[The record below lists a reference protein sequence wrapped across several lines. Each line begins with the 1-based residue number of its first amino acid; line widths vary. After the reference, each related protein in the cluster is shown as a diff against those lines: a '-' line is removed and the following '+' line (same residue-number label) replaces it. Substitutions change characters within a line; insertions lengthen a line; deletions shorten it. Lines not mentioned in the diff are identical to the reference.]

1 MKLPYLAKR
10 HVLEERGDLEPRIP
24 LISDDILD
32 AIDGDDD
39 GQDNDV
45 NGDDSDADADDGGK
59 LRFKSKGKEKS
70 EEEKSSNKQSSSS
83 NNNASLSIEETN
95 ALRAKLGLKPLQ

>member
-1 MKLPYLAKR
+1 VKLPYLAKR

-45 NGDDSDADADDGGK
+45 NGDDSDADDGGK

-70 EEEKSSNKQSSSS
+70 DEEKSSNKQSSSS

>member
-1 MKLPYLAKR
+1 MPYLAKR

-32 AIDGDDD
+32 AIDEDDD
-39 GQDNDV
+39 ADG
-45 NGDDSDADADDGGK
+45 NGDSDADGGK
-59 LRFKSKGKEKS
+59 LRFKKSKEQEKSKEKIS
-70 EEEKSSNKQSSSS
+70 TSDGKGSS
-83 NNNASLSIEETN
+83 NNASLSIEETN